1 MKQKPTKTG
10 GRANPLN
17 DFLFLKTMGEKGDEE
32 QLLSFL
38 NAVLGRT
45 GANRFASIDIIENKK
60 LAAEI
65 AGGKSCVLDLR
76 AVLQDGTRF
85 IAEVQ
90 IRNQHNMDKRSLF
103 YWSQE
108 FTRSLGKGQTYS
120 ELPKVIS
127 INIVGFEFMPSGDF
141 HTCYHLKEDRDQTLL
156 TDALEI
162 HFIDMVK
169 WRRQSKKDIVNNPLH
184 RWLTWLDPTSPP
196 ELAEE
201 ALEMDT
207 AIQKAQ
213 EKQDYI
219 LRDEEALHH
228 YQMQQMAYWDNIS
241 ANKYMEEIKKEAE
254 NARKEA
260 ETALKEGMEKSSME
274 IARRMKAR
282 GRPTDE
288 IAEDTG
294 LSRNVIEKL

>member
-1 MKQKPTKTG
+1 
-10 GRANPLN
+10 
-17 DFLFLKTMGEKGDEE
+17 
-32 QLLSFL
+32 
-38 NAVLGRT
+38 
-45 GANRFASIDIIENKK
+45 
-60 LAAEI
+60 
-65 AGGKSCVLDLR
+65 
-76 AVLQDGTRF
+76 
-85 IAEVQ
+85 
-90 IRNQHNMDKRSLF
+90 
-103 YWSQE
+103 
-108 FTRSLGKGQTYS
+108 
-120 ELPKVIS
+120 
-127 INIVGFEFMPSGDF
+127 
-141 HTCYHLKEDRDQTLL
+141 
-156 TDALEI
+156 
-162 HFIDMVK
+162 
-169 WRRQSKKDIVNNPLH
+169 NNPLH
-184 RWLTWLDPTSPP
+184 RWLTWLDPSSPP

-254 NARKEA
+254 NTRKEA
-260 ETALKEGMEKSSME
+260 EMALEKGLAKGMEKSSME

-294 LSRNVIEKL
+294 LSRDVIEIL